1 MDQVTLYGA
10 TYSVFTRIARLVLEE
25 ARVGYRLVET
35 DIFDRDSL
43 PPGYL
48 ERHPF
53 GKIPAF
59 EHQGFRL
66 FETDAIARYVIEN
79 VGDSGLVPETVP
91 ARARMTQIQRIVD
104 NYAYPVLVWGV
115 YVGETR
121 GEEAG
126 PLAAETVEQAHK
138 VLAVLET
145 LWAGPYLLGAALSL
159 ADLWLAPVLVLFRC
173 APTGRALLS
182 EFPELES
189 WLQRLQA
196 RPSMQA
202 TRFPRELAPS
212 AQESAQDAL

>member
-1 MDQVTLYGA
+1 MNNVTLYGA

-25 ARVGYRLVET
+25 VGVGYRLVEI
-35 DIFDRDSL
+35 DIFDPDAL
-43 PPGYL
+43 PASYL

-59 EHQGFRL
+59 EHEGFCL
-66 FETDAIARYVIEN
+66 FETDAIARYVIESAGGN
-79 VGDSGLVPETVP
+79 ALVPETAA
-91 ARARMTQIQRIVD
+91 ARARMTQVQRIAD

-115 YVGETR
+115 YVEETR
-121 GEEAG
+121 GSG

-138 VLAVLET
+138 VLAVLEE
-145 LWAGPYLLGAALSL
+145 LWEGPFFLGEGLSL
-159 ADLWLAPVLVLFRC
+159 ADLWLAPVLALFRC
-173 APTGRALLS
+173 TPTGRALLS

-202 TRFPRELAPS
+202 TRFPPELAP
-212 AQESAQDAL
+212 AERTLG

>member
-1 MDQVTLYGA
+1 MNNVTLYGA

-25 ARVGYRLVET
+25 AEVGHRLIEI
-35 DIFDRDSL
+35 DIFDREAL

-59 EHQGFRL
+59 EHEGFRL
-66 FETDAIARYVIEN
+66 FETDAIARYVIEST
-79 VGDSGLVPETVP
+79 GGKGLVPETVP
-91 ARARMTQIQRIVD
+91 GRARMTQIQRIVD

-115 YVGETR
+115 YVEETR
-121 GEEAG
+121 GEGAG
-126 PLAAETVEQAHK
+126 SLAAETVEQAHK
-138 VLAVLET
+138 VLAVLEE
-145 LWAGPYLLGAALSL
+145 LWEGPFLLGESLSL
-159 ADLWLAPVLVLFRC
+159 ADLWLAPVLALFRC

-202 TRFPRELAPS
+202 TRFPTELAPTG
-212 AQESAQDAL
+212 

>member
-1 MDQVTLYGA
+1 MNNVTLYGA

-25 ARVGYRLVET
+25 AEVGYRLIEV
-35 DIFDRDSL
+35 DIFDREAL

-48 ERHPF
+48 DRHPF

-59 EHQGFRL
+59 EHDGFRL
-66 FETDAIARYVIEN
+66 FETDAIARYVIEST
-79 VGDSGLVPETVP
+79 GRTRLVPETP
-91 ARARMTQIQRIVD
+91 PGRARMTQIQRIVD

-115 YVGETR
+115 YVEETEGEGAR
-121 GEEAG
+121 GEGAG
-126 PLAAETVEQAHK
+126 SLAAETVEQAHK
-138 VLAVLET
+138 VLAVLEE
-145 LWAGPYLLGAALSL
+145 LWEGPFLLREGLSL

-189 WLQRLQA
+189 WLQRLRA

-202 TRFPRELAPS
+202 TRFPTELAPS
-212 AQESAQDAL
+212 G

>member
-1 MDQVTLYGA
+1 MNNVTLFGA

-25 ARVGYRLVET
+25 AEVGYRLIEV
-35 DIFDRDSL
+35 DIFDWDAL

-59 EHQGFRL
+59 EHEGFRL
-66 FETDAIARYVIEN
+66 FETDAIARYVVESA
-79 VGDSGLVPETVP
+79 GGTGLVPEAVA

-121 GEEAG
+121 GEGAG

-138 VLAVLET
+138 VLAVLEE
-145 LWAGPYLLGAALSL
+145 LWQGPFLLGAELSL
-159 ADLWLAPVLVLFRC
+159 ADLWLAPVLALFRC
-173 APTGRALLS
+173 APTGHALLS

-202 TRFPRELAPS
+202 TRFPTELAP
-212 AQESAQDAL
+212 AG

>member
-48 ERHPF
+48 DRHPF

-115 YVGETR
+115 GSSR
-121 GEEAG
+121 S
-126 PLAAETVEQAHK
+126 PI
-138 VLAVLET
+138 
-145 LWAGPYLLGAALSL
+145 SL
-159 ADLWLAPVLVLFRC
+159 ATPKSSSFGRHAP
-173 APTGRALLS
+173 PS
-182 EFPELES
+182 S
-189 WLQRLQA
+189 A
-196 RPSMQA
+196 R
-202 TRFPRELAPS
+202 
-212 AQESAQDAL
+212 